1 MRTKKLFFL
10 GAAFVLSAAL
20 TAQPKP
26 WVVPANFKAMKNPV
40 AKSEAS
46 TKAGMAL
53 YTKNCASCHGKTGAG
68 DGVKARSIKTNPGD
82 FAKPVFQ
89 NLADGEIFYKTK
101 TGRGDMP
108 KYEGKLADDEIWN
121 LVNYLRTL
129 KK

>member
-1 MRTKKLFFL
+1 MP
-10 GAAFVLSAAL
+10 V
-20 TAQPKP
+20 QKP
-26 WVVPANFKAMKNPV
+26 
-40 AKSEAS
+40 
-46 TKAGMAL
+46 
-53 YTKNCASCHGKTGAG
+53 ASCHGKTGAG

-101 TGRGDMP
+101 TGRDDMP
-108 KYEGKLADDEIWN
+108 KYDGKMADDELWN